1 MAWGAMVT
9 MLAKF
14 RDSTFNKQRPRSL
27 GAPYKAW

>member
-1 MAWGAMVT
+1 MSWGAMVT

-14 RDSTFNKQRPRSL
+14 RESTFNKQRPKSG